1 MGCRTEMNTVWLDQQ
16 GFNKTF
22 VGVQV
27 ERHIKDVMF
36 DKERAKMP
44 QTQERIAVLREAD
57 EFDATAREMK
67 KQVDE
72 LKRIYEDARA
82 QYLQQKQEANK
93 RRNVNYVP
101 ERPRVFTYP
110 CGVGDCRGF
119 VDQDYKCGVCS
130 TFTCPDCFQPIG
142 ISKEGGAHAC
152 DPDMVATAKAIKESS
167 RGCPGCGERISK
179 IDGCDQMWCPS
190 CHVAFSWKTGRVDNG
205 RIHNPHYYQWMRA
218 NAPDGVIRREPG
230 DQVRHDAR
238 LVTVLQTIQS
248 KYFPVRSYSLN
259 ASRMIELITS
269 VTKAKRH
276 IARNILTTLDTII
289 HRASDTN
296 TANNDRALFM
306 LNKTSEKKFKKQ
318 LADKVDVIW
327 YYTVLRDAYQ
337 EFVDKFNE
345 ISHAFVVEHD
355 SKPMLESEFKRT
367 VCNVTQLYI
376 TTMQLSIEVTNRV
389 VEQYRTTRNLIR
401 AKDIENSI
409 VVVVPGYDKLGCIY
423 ARRMLSPGYDMTP
436 ASHQPPGLLK
446 WPCILTGAVI
456 TQRTWK
462 RPRYESYLELHNDWN
477 GANIARFATMF
488 QEKNNEDEW
497 VSFMDA
503 DWIATLES

>member
-1 MGCRTEMNTVWLDQQ
+1 MGCRTEMNTAWLNQQ
-16 GFNKTF
+16 DFNKNF
-22 VGVQV
+22 LSDHVK
-27 ERHIKDVMF
+27 RHIKDVMF

-44 QTQERIAVLREAD
+44 QAQERIAVLREAD

-72 LKRIYEDARA
+72 LKRIYEDAQA
-82 QYLQQKQEANK
+82 QYLEQKQEANK
-93 RRNVNYVP
+93 RRDVNYTP

-119 VDQDYKCGVCS
+119 VDEDYKCGVCS

-142 ISKEGGAHAC
+142 MSKEGGAHAC
-152 DPDMVATAKAIKESS
+152 DPDMVASAKAIKESS

-190 CHVAFSWKTGRVDNG
+190 CHVAFSWKTGRVDYG
-205 RIHNPHYYQWMRA
+205 RIHNPHYYQWMRG

-230 DQVRHDAR
+230 DQVRQDAR

-259 ASRMIELITS
+259 AVRMIELITS
-269 VTKAKRH
+269 VTRAKKH
-276 IARNILTTLDTII
+276 IARNILTTLNTITNS
-289 HRASDTN
+289 ASN
-296 TANNDRALFM
+296 ANIANNERALFM
-306 LNKTSEKKFKKQ
+306 LNIISEKRFRQ
-318 LADKVDVIW
+318 RLADKVDVMW

-337 EFVDKFNE
+337 EFVDKLND

-376 TTMQLSIEVTNRV
+376 TTMQLSIELTNKV
-389 VEQYRTTRNLIR
+389 VEQYRIITSVIT
-401 AKDIENSI
+401 AKDIKSSI
-409 VVVVPGYDKLGCIY
+409 VVVVPGYDKVGCVS
-423 ARRMLSPGYDMTP
+423 ARFIACSNWSMTAADQGPGP
-436 ASHQPPGLLK
+436 HK

-462 RPRYESYLELHNDWN
+462 RPKYENYFELHNDWN

-488 QEKNNEDEW
+488 QEKSNEDEW